1 MTIDS
6 LPYLVRVILT
16 GSAIVG
22 TSVVVG
28 LAGVG
33 WYLATLYGLF
43 AYDVPL
49 YRRALAVAVVFLPL
63 VVIAGVVAVRP

>member
-6 LPYLVRVILT
+6 LPYLVRVILAGT
-16 GSAIVG
+16 AIVG
-22 TSVVVG
+22 TSVVVA

-43 AYDVPL
+43 AYGVPL
-49 YRRALAVAVVFLPL
+49 YRRALAVTILFLPL
-63 VVIAGVVAVRP
+63 VVIAGYAAVRP